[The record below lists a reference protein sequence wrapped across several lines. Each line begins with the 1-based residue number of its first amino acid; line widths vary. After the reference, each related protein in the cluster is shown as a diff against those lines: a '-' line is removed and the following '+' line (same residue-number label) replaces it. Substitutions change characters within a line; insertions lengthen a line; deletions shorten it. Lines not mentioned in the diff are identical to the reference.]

1 MVQRCS
7 FVGPF
12 DMESN
17 HQLWKAK
24 NESIMKFKNC
34 ASRHSH
40 SYNWFH
46 PTYENFTQYSVSY
59 FDFSRYLC
67 IVNLTLAS
75 DGIKEKI
82 NLKLPGGSWF
92 VPVQL
97 SGRWRLT
104 LVPET
109 SSPSSSIQK
118 QIDPWH
124 CTPAY
129 LPSDRHVGTN
139 TPRRLF
145 RLASNWRR
153 RHGVFAE
160 GFAKSK
166 Q

>member
-7 FVGPF
+7 FVGPS
-12 DMESN
+12 DMELN

-24 NESIMKFKNC
+24 NESIMKLNAHPDTRTRIIDFTLLMRTC
-34 ASRHSH
+34 A
-40 SYNWFH
+40 
-46 PTYENFTQYSVSY
+46 QYSVSY
-59 FDFSRYLC
+59 FDFSRYQC
-67 IVNLTLAS
+67 IINLTLSS
-75 DGIKEKI
+75 DGIEEKI

-129 LPSDRHVGTN
+129 LPSERHLGTN

-166 Q
+166 P